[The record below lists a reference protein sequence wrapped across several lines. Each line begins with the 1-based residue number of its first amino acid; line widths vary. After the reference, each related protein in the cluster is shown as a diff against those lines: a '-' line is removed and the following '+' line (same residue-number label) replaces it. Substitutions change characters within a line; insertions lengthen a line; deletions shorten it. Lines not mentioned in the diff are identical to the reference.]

1 MATASGR
8 AAEARTET
16 GPLVVLLG
24 PSGAGK
30 DTLISY
36 AVRELS
42 RSPDVLFVRRAITRP
57 ADAGSEDHIAMAA
70 EEFDAAIDDGRF
82 SLTWAA
88 NGLRYGLPRSIEA
101 HLAEGK
107 VAVVNGSRGAWN
119 VIRKVFPSAVAV
131 EIRVDPE
138 TLARRLEGRGRETA
152 AEIEARLKR
161 ATALTSGFEADVVID
176 NSGPVEIAGAALV
189 DYIRQAVAA
198 SGENQALS

>member
-1 MATASGR
+1 MPTASGR

-131 EIRVDPE
+131 D
-138 TLARRLEGRGRETA
+138 T
-152 AEIEARLKR
+152 
-161 ATALTSGFEADVVID
+161 
-176 NSGPVEIAGAALV
+176 
-189 DYIRQAVAA
+189 VAA
-198 SGENQALS
+198 SLLTLAVPPSPTPKTSVTTTSVTSTAIAR